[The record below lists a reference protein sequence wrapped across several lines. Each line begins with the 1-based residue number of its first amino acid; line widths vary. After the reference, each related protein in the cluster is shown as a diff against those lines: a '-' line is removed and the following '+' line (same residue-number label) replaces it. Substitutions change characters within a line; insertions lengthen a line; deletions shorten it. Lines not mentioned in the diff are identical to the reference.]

1 MMDKGTKKD
10 ATHKAILESATELL
24 ALKPTSTLKE
34 IADYSR
40 IGIATLH
47 RHFASR
53 EALLDELAMNAA
65 RLVSEALASVNFDD
79 HDARGS
85 LNDLIS
91 LLIPLG
97 NKISFLGTATYS
109 HSNLQVIQ
117 EEKRLQQPVL
127 NAIKKWQQTGQLRN
141 DLPAKWIM
149 VVLYELLFISW
160 QEIQAGNIA
169 RNDATGYLL
178 ITTLNGFQKE
188 GEGKR

>member
-1 MMDKGTKKD
+1 MIDKSTKKV

-24 ALKPTSTLKE
+24 SLKPTSTLQE

-53 EALLDELAMNAA
+53 EALLDELAMNAVQ
-65 RLVSEALASVNFDD
+65 LVNEALVSVNFDD

-85 LNDLIS
+85 LNKLFN

-97 NKISFLGTATYS
+97 NKISFLGTSTYT
-109 HSNLQVIQ
+109 HSNPRVIQ
-117 EEKRLQQPVL
+117 EEERLQQPIL

-141 DLPAKWIM
+141 DMPAKWIM
-149 VVLYELLFISW
+149 VVLYDLLFISW
-160 QEIQAGNIA
+160 QEIQTGNIA

-178 ITTLNGFQKE
+178 NTILYGFRKE
-188 GEGKR
+188 GEK